1 MHIQVKCP
9 QGHSLKVYEKL
20 AGSRMQCPKCNEIF
34 IVPEFAAETPEGV
47 FLDVDEPSELRLAEI
62 EPEFKLSSVVQ
73 EKTLE
78 TVSERSTNSDSKP
91 IASGDTV
98 ASISPRKVK
107 KSSPLVRFLMGFA
120 ATVGV
125 LTTVLALIWRF
136 GDQLEMGMEQPETVM
151 PLDRENYDESNS
163 RFVASAPS
171 STVEIKNSTKPD
183 VASSVG
189 ASASPKFGTSKSAG
203 VGVTQKIPRN
213 DGMIL
218 YKLPSTIWAAAY
230 DAQQGHLALTQDGIG
245 IAIHSIDNLVN
256 GQTAPKT
263 IIQTKSKP
271 QALCFKQ
278 FIDKGWF
285 IYCES
290 NYPILSFIDS
300 ATGSLA
306 FQLPINDNSIVYLTS
321 SSNPLDPFVYF
332 VPQKANAGSET
343 TTIGRINLRTKK
355 IDRVFMCPFVD
366 FQISPDGSNIYAKKN
381 EPGLSGFSYFYGT
394 WEDIQ
399 YMESVTKNTV
409 PIGNQHGGSVRL
421 INDAIAIRSSL
432 LMPGYSGNQTL
443 DMIEVDKTE
452 FEPLAAFDSF
462 PIAIGLTKDGI
473 AIGSSLTGKLRQNL
487 TLPSDLIVPT
497 RADSFDALTSDLR
510 CLQRFGDT
518 VGKFCVECFTDSN
531 RKLAITTIDDQLMV
545 IPCDFP
551 EYQEPHP
558 LLFSWILPSRI
569 DTGTLTEIRLPSAAK
584 NDQIRFSFALER
596 SPFAK
601 ALPDEINLP
610 ERVDEVIRWIP
621 DPKLIGKQDLIITG
635 TFGQE
640 SRSWRWPVEIRPR
653 LQEEKFDFR
662 ITGISGSPDTNLALV
677 WGISEIPTK
686 SPEDLEI
693 PRANKASRGVLAIYD
708 VSTQKI
714 VEKTSLP
721 YEIDYA
727 SMHSSGIYATSRNAY
742 VYSVSGSKINGRVL
756 RFDRQTLKRL
766 DAVPI
771 DYPIGT
777 TPYRILFQ
785 GSNQMAVIYK
795 RTEPLDG
802 ARQVQSAEFRF
813 QIPEL
818 DILEETEPLSP
829 PLEGLIGDCPVQY
842 GILWDSV
849 LTKPKLM
856 IEPVLFNELV
866 SNHAASVPEGIVRT
880 RLIGPHPTV
889 MTSQNCSPTH
899 TTFLPNSDTVVRAT
913 SERLVVINSDML
925 NNCVELGPN
934 DSVLYEEP
942 RRKPGSNNTHNPPPL
957 TIDDV
962 VQSVETEAV
971 CGSFVYATGHGKLYR
986 VPIDALPRDPK
997 PFSIEATQ
1005 DHFVVE
1011 AGKKIQFRYNAP
1023 GASKYRLQI
1032 HLNADTA
1039 SLMQEKST
1047 GPDSP
1052 SKCITLE
1059 STDGSFEHTFD
1070 PEEVTVAI
1078 LDGLKRSM
1086 KSTDRA
1092 DLTQLLKP
1100 MQKFE
1105 SAYKALTKRN
1115 PNTIPAVATF
1125 VLVATHQD
1133 GNQKAA
1139 LMHGLLVE
1147 IPFQEILRRAPYYF
1161 ED

>member
-1 MHIQVKCP
+1 
-9 QGHSLKVYEKL
+9 
-20 AGSRMQCPKCNEIF
+20 
-34 IVPEFAAETPEGV
+34 
-47 FLDVDEPSELRLAEI
+47 
-62 EPEFKLSSVVQ
+62 
-73 EKTLE
+73 
-78 TVSERSTNSDSKP
+78 
-91 IASGDTV
+91 
-98 ASISPRKVK
+98 
-107 KSSPLVRFLMGFA
+107 
-120 ATVGV
+120 
-125 LTTVLALIWRF
+125 
-136 GDQLEMGMEQPETVM
+136 
-151 PLDRENYDESNS
+151 
-163 RFVASAPS
+163 
-171 STVEIKNSTKPD
+171 
-183 VASSVG
+183 
-189 ASASPKFGTSKSAG
+189 
-203 VGVTQKIPRN
+203 
-213 DGMIL
+213 
-218 YKLPSTIWAAAY
+218 
-230 DAQQGHLALTQDGIG
+230 
-245 IAIHSIDNLVN
+245 
-256 GQTAPKT
+256 
-263 IIQTKSKP
+263 
-271 QALCFKQ
+271 
-278 FIDKGWF
+278 
-285 IYCES
+285 
-290 NYPILSFIDS
+290 
-300 ATGSLA
+300 
-306 FQLPINDNSIVYLTS
+306 
-321 SSNPLDPFVYF
+321 
-332 VPQKANAGSET
+332 
-343 TTIGRINLRTKK
+343 
-355 IDRVFMCPFVD
+355 
-366 FQISPDGSNIYAKKN
+366 
-381 EPGLSGFSYFYGT
+381 
-394 WEDIQ
+394 
-399 YMESVTKNTV
+399 
-409 PIGNQHGGSVRL
+409 
-421 INDAIAIRSSL
+421 
-432 LMPGYSGNQTL
+432 MPGYSGNQTL
-443 DMIEVDKTE
+443 DMIEVDEAE
-452 FEPLAAFDSF
+452 FEPLAAFDSI

-487 TLPSDLIVPT
+487 TLPSDLIVPK
-497 RADSFDALTSDLR
+497 RVDSFDALTSDLR

-531 RKLAITTIDDQLMV
+531 RKLAITTIDDHLMV

-551 EYQEPHP
+551 EYQGPHP
-558 LLFSWILPSRI
+558 LLFSWILPSRV
-569 DTGTLTEIRLPSAAK
+569 DTGTVTEIRLPLAAR
-584 NDQIRFSFALER
+584 NDQIRFSFALDR
-596 SPFAK
+596 SPFANS
-601 ALPDEINLP
+601 LPDKISPP

-640 SRSWRWPVEIRPR
+640 SRNWRWPVEIRPR
-653 LQEEKFDFR
+653 LQEQKFDFR
-662 ITGISGSPDTNLALV
+662 VSGISGSPDTNLALV
-677 WGISEIPTK
+677 WGISEIPTTP
-686 SPEDLEI
+686 PEDPEI
-693 PRANKASRGVLAIYD
+693 PRANKGNRGVLAIYD
-708 VSTQKI
+708 VSTQEI

-727 SMHSSGIYATSRNAY
+727 SMHSTGIYATSRNAY
-742 VYSVSGSKINGRVL
+742 VYSFSGSKIYGRVL
-756 RFDRQTLKRL
+756 RFDRKTLKRL

-785 GSNQMAVIYK
+785 GSNQMAIIYK
-795 RTEPLDG
+795 RTEPLDS
-802 ARQVQSAEFRF
+802 ARQVLAAEFRF

-818 DILEETEPLSP
+818 EILEETEPLSP

-842 GILWDSV
+842 GILWDSE

-866 SNHAASVPEGIVRT
+866 ANHAASVPEGIIRT
-880 RLIGPHPTV
+880 CLIGSHPTV
-889 MTSQNCSPTH
+889 MTSKDRSTTH

-913 SERLVVINSDML
+913 SDRLVIINNSTL

-942 RRKPGSNNTHNPPPL
+942 RRKSGSKDTYRTPPM
-957 TIDDV
+957 TIDDM

-986 VPIDALPRDPK
+986 VAIDALPRDPK
-997 PFSIEATQ
+997 PFSIEAAQ
-1005 DHFVVE
+1005 DHFVVD

-1059 STDGSFEHTFD
+1059 STDGRFEHTFD

-1086 KSTDRA
+1086 KSTDRT

-1100 MQKFE
+1100 IQKFE

-1147 IPFQEILRRAPYYF
+1147 IPFQEILGRAPGYF